1 MSVIAGRKG
10 NLARMLRRVLMVGLG
25 FGVVMV
31 AAVAGLN
38 LYVAAKA
45 GKQTSDVAQVR
56 HAQAAIVLGAGLNR
70 NGSMSGMLA
79 DRVHQAVALYR
90 AGKVDRILVS
100 GDHHRWGYDEPG
112 TMRNA
117 LQRAGVPD
125 AAIFTDHAGFD
136 TWATMERAVKVF
148 GVRSAVVITQGFHM
162 DRALYLARAAGLD
175 ATGLTA
181 DLHPYG
187 RQGQISSVREL
198 FARVKAVG
206 EVVEGRHVLLGPPHP
221 IDGDGRQTWGPAPPA
236 GQGPPGGFATVLP

>member
-1 MSVIAGRKG
+1 MSVIPGRKG
-10 NLARMLRRVLMVGLG
+10 NLAVVLRRVLMIGFG
-25 FGVVMV
+25 FGVVMI
-31 AAVAGLN
+31 AGIAGLN

-45 GKQTSDVAQVR
+45 GEQTADVADVP

-79 DRVHQAVALYR
+79 DRVHQALALYR
-90 AGKVDRILVS
+90 AGKVDRIIVS
-100 GDHHRWGYDEPG
+100 GDHHRWSYDEPG

-136 TWATMERAVKVF
+136 TWATMERSVKVF
-148 GVRSAVVITQGFHM
+148 GVQSAVVVTQGFHM
-162 DRALYLARAAGLD
+162 DRALYLAQAAGLD

-206 EVVEGRHVLLGPPHP
+206 EVAEGRDVLLGPEHP
-221 IDGDGRQTWGPAPPA
+221 ISGDGRTTWGPAPPA
-236 GQGPPGGFATVLP
+236 GQGPPGGFAAVLP